1 MTLDQLSLLSDSPA
15 RKLSELEPPVRRR
28 DPKSSREAAQRIAP
42 KLSGQLLDVL
52 GVLVMAG
59 SDGASNRDIQI
70 AVCGGH
76 NPGHPAWNK
85 VPTRTKQLWD
95 EEVIERM
102 RDEETGEW
110 LMRRHPTANQ
120 AFLVYRVRQS

>member
-1 MTLDQLSLLSDSPA
+1 MTEQLSLLDQPKRPLS
-15 RKLSELEPPVRRR
+15 KLKPPVRRR
-28 DPKSSREAAQRIAP
+28 DPVSSREAAKRIAP

-52 GVLVMAG
+52 GVIVLAG
-59 SDGASNRDIQI
+59 EEGASNREIQI
-70 AVCGGH
+70 AVCGGD

-102 RDEETGEW
+102 RDPETGEW
-110 LMRRHPTANQ
+110 MLREHPTGKQ
-120 AFLVYRVRQS
+120 GFLVYRVRQP